1 MPLRSLLSVLAF
13 AASAALL
20 PATTAHAADTTEAG
34 HCASTGGTLTQV
46 HPFGNTNADA
56 ANWVRYGGSAQACT
70 YTDADGARITAWAG
84 TLTSKRPTMAAL
96 AYYAKV
102 PWNGQGH
109 GNPAALY
116 CIQLGG
122 TQLIGAMGS
131 GSGWAAQAGD
141 DPHAMCMFA
150 DMSAIDDWGL
160 LYHAND
166 IIRGK
171 DLATVFKFPN
181 PY

>member
-1 MPLRSLLSVLAF
+1 MHLRSLLSVLCLT
-13 AASAALL
+13 AAAVAQAA
-20 PATTAHAADTTEAG
+20 PSADTAEG
-34 HCASTGGTLTQV
+34 YCAATGGALTTV
-46 HPFGNTNADA
+46 HPFGNTNSDA
-56 ANWVRYGGSAQACT
+56 ANWVRYGGATQACT
-70 YTDADGARITAWAG
+70 YTDTDGARITAWAG
-84 TLTSKRPTMAAL
+84 TLTTKKPTMAAL

-102 PWNGQGH
+102 PWNGQGR

-131 GSGWAAQAGD
+131 GSGWASTAGGD
-141 DPHAMCMFA
+141 LHSMCLFA